1 MGTLSSLDSGVST
14 SVNIFAGKAGA
25 PQSVTVTGIGP

>member
-1 MGTLSSLDSGVST
+1 LTSLDSGINT

-25 PQSVTVTGIGP
+25 PQSVTVEGKSYTP